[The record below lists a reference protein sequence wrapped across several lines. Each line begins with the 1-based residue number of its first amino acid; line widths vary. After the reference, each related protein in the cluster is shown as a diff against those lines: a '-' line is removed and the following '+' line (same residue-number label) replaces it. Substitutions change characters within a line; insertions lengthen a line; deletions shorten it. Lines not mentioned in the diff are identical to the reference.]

1 MKMTSIRTAAA
12 LLALGLFANSGT
24 LSAGEPNP
32 GQSKVVA
39 AAVKKASGAE
49 GCRQPT
55 IEKKRHCRRVGPP
68 GKSVTRK
75 RCRSSRIKLI
85 LRSTD

>member
-39 AAVKKASGAE
+39 AAVKTASGAVS
-49 GCRQPT
+49 CRQLT
-55 IEKKRHCRRVGPP
+55 IEKKRHCRRVGPR
-68 GKSVTRK
+68 GSLFTR
-75 RCRSSRIKLI
+75 RVVVDREEES
-85 LRSTD
+85 LR